1 MERFKVVIVGGGVAA
16 IEGLLRLRRLA
27 GDAVDVSLMAP
38 NDEFAF
44 RALSVEEPFA
54 RGRAQQHRLSEITG
68 DQDAEL
74 VTDKLSW
81 VDTVDQVVHTEGG
94 DEIAYDAV
102 LLAIGGR
109 MTPAFNHAKTFRD
122 ADADALFGGVVQDV
136 EAGYS
141 KEVAF
146 LIPDGPTWLLPMY
159 ELALMT
165 AERARSGGFDDVG
178 VTLVTPEPWP
188 LAGFGRVASDAVAE
202 LLKGAGV
209 EVYCSALAQVPSK
222 QHVLIQP
229 QGVDLNPD
237 RMIAMPRISGPAI
250 RGLPGGSDHGFI
262 PTDRYCSV
270 PGTKGRVF
278 AAGDA
283 TAFPIKHGGLGAQQ
297 ADTAAAAIAV
307 LAGADLEVEPYRAVI
322 RGMLLTGDKPLYL
335 SARIV
340 GGQGFESEVSDEPLW
355 SPPDKVS
362 AEELGPYL
370 ANRERPAVAGL
381 A

>member
-16 IEGLLRLRRLA
+16 IEGLLRLRRHA
-27 GDAVDVSLMAP
+27 GDAVEVFLLAP

-44 RALSVEEPFA
+44 RALSVQEPFA
-54 RGRAQQHRLSEITG
+54 MGSAQRHRLSQIAD
-68 DQDAEL
+68 DQGAEL
-74 VTDKLSW
+74 VKDKLSW
-81 VDTVDQVVHTEGG
+81 VDTVEQVVLTEASG
-94 DEIAYDAV
+94 EITYDAV
-102 LLAIGGR
+102 LLAVGGR
-109 MTPAFNHAKTFRD
+109 MSPAFDHVKTFRD

-136 EAGYS
+136 EGGYS
-141 KEVAF
+141 KQVAF
-146 LIPDGPTWLLPMY
+146 LIPDGPTWLLPLY

-165 AERARSGGFDDVG
+165 AERASSAGFDDVG
-178 VTLVTPEPWP
+178 LTLVTPEPWP
-188 LAGFGRVASDAVAE
+188 LAGFGRAASDAVAK
-202 LLKGAGV
+202 LLESAGV
-209 EVYCSALAQVPSK
+209 EVLCAALAQVPDK
-222 QHVLIQP
+222 QHLIVQP
-229 QGVDLNPD
+229 QGVELNPD

-307 LAGADLEVEPYRAVI
+307 LAGADLEVEPYQAVI
-322 RGMLLTGDKPLYL
+322 RGMLLTGHKPLYL

-340 GGQGFESEVSDEPLW
+340 GGQGFESEVSEEPLW

-370 ANRERPAVAGL
+370 ANRETPAVAGL

>member
-16 IEGLLRLRRLA
+16 IEGLLRLRRHA
-27 GDAVDVSLMAP
+27 GDAVEVSLLAP

-44 RALSVEEPFA
+44 RALSVQEPFA
-54 RGRAQQHRLSEITG
+54 MGSAQRHRLSQIAD
-68 DQDAEL
+68 DQGAEL
-74 VTDKLSW
+74 VKDKLSW
-81 VDTVDQVVHTEGG
+81 VDTVEQVVLTEASG
-94 DEIAYDAV
+94 EITYDAA
-102 LLAIGGR
+102 LLAVGGR
-109 MTPAFNHAKTFRD
+109 MSPAFDHVKTFRD

-136 EAGYS
+136 EGGYS
-141 KEVAF
+141 KQVAF
-146 LIPDGPTWLLPMY
+146 LIPDGPTWLLPLY

-165 AERARSGGFDDVG
+165 AERASSAGFDDVG
-178 VTLVTPEPWP
+178 LTLVTPEPWP
-188 LAGFGRVASDAVAE
+188 LAGFGRAASDAVAK
-202 LLKGAGV
+202 LLESAGV
-209 EVYCSALAQVPSK
+209 EVLCAALAQVPDK
-222 QHVLIQP
+222 QHLIVQP
-229 QGVDLNPD
+229 QGVELNPD

-307 LAGADLEVEPYRAVI
+307 LAGADLEVEPYQAVI
-322 RGMLLTGDKPLYL
+322 RGMLLTGHKPLYL

-340 GGQGFESEVSDEPLW
+340 GGQGFESEVSEEPLW

-370 ANRERPAVAGL
+370 ANRETPAVAGL